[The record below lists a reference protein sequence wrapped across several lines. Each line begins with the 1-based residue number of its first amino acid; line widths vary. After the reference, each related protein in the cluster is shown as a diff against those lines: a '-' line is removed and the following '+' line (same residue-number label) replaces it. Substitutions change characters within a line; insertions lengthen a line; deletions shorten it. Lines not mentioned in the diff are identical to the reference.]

1 MGLLRGPDF
10 IYALRFLRLLT
21 TPWKKTNAFKL
32 GIVDGNGKVLK
43 KPESA
48 DEKSAYNIFH
58 KLVYNIKR
66 LINKLPLG
74 KSTIASYAAAL
85 FLIKEHAGIDDE
97 NLKKVILEAC
107 DLDLTNYKSE
117 INEWYLNDDGKIE
130 IGKYALTRDIALPKT
145 GELLA
150 KKDSLVD
157 IMESAPAGSIFGHLV
172 FRGKHIKSKQ
182 EIYITQEDIT
192 YAR

>member
-21 TPWKKTNAFKL
+21 TKWEKTSAYKL
-32 GIVDGNGKVLK
+32 GILDKNGKLLK
-43 KPESA
+43 KPETNE
-48 DEKSAYNIFH
+48 EKSSYNIFH

-85 FLIKEHAGIDDE
+85 FLIKEHTGISD
-97 NLKKVILEAC
+97 NKLKKVILEVSG
-107 DLDLTNYKSE
+107 LDLQDYKPE
-117 INEWYLNDDGKIE
+117 INEWYLTNNGEIE
-130 IGKYALTRDIALPKT
+130 TGNYVLTRDIALPKT

-150 KKDSLVD
+150 KENTGVN
-157 IMESAPAGSIFGHLV
+157 IMESAPYGSILGHSV
-172 FRGKHIKSKQ
+172 FKAKHTKTNQ
-182 EIYITQEDIT
+182 VIYVTQEDIS
-192 YAR
+192 R